1 MINSL
6 TRKYK
11 GRNEKMEEKTFK
23 LLEKLYVE
31 MQKGLSDVRSEM
43 QKGLSDVRSEM
54 QKGFSDVRSEMKE
67 GFQEVNQR
75 FTVLE
80 NKVDVNL
87 KALYDGYSLNTEA
100 INRLEKKVDV
110 LTEKVDSHDI
120 EIKVIRNA
128 K

>member
-31 MQKGLSDVRSEM
+31 MQKGL
-43 QKGLSDVRSEM
+43 
-54 QKGFSDVRSEMKE
+54 SDVRSEMKE